1 MAVYLKMPKAGIGLH
16 QRVGYPPEET
26 LLPLRNPVPV
36 DFLDSVCSVD
46 VCSHRLFPDFYAVE
60 TVAQIDLPQV
70 AIGTE
75 ILNTVLCNESMTS
88 FDARLFGLE
97 IMNDC

>member
-1 MAVYLKMPKAGIGLH
+1 MPNCGIRCHEDILGPSEKSFFPLGNPATVY
-16 QRVGYPPEET
+16 
-26 LLPLRNPVPV
+26 
-36 DFLDSVCSVD
+36 FLDSVCFVD
-46 VCSHRLFPDFYAVE
+46 VGSHRLFPDFYAVE